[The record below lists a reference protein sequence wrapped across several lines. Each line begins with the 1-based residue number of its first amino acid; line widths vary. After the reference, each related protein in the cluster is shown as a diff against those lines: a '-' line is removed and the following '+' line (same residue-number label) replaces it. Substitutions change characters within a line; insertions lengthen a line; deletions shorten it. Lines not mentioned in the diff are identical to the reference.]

1 MKKSPNVIN
10 FDHVIESVNDDIKN
24 SETLI
29 IEAKAEEK
37 EDRQEIIELIRRI
50 QELASDIEIPID
62 NIAYIDEENKLNKQ
76 VDDLIFIGSHFKS
89 EKYSKFPKLSSQDT
103 MVSVLSGVIS
113 IIIDVVFVGTPDVVK
128 IYKGGENFDGSILTD
143 ALRKLGKDSDGE
155 LSQIFTWFS
164 DKCKVPYDIPLK
176 SGVIT
181 PNNHRLRSLAHDPFF
196 GLLFAIADII
206 LGTTTGIDNNGNLN
220 ILVNKNKAPSSVKW
234 LSVIYYLGHLVS
246 DICTARGLP
255 IPGFFLTQFFTNEIA
270 DSSIAKTA
278 ESMYKNGY
286 DLRHMASMSVPVLVK
301 DMIINM
307 YIKFTIES
315 PEAIMTITD
324 REKYELDIKL
334 KTYKMMFV
342 SNLTAT
348 TGNVVK
354 FLAPPVCGNPCA
366 INLVQWLALLDSSI
380 KMYVASTRDLTV
392 EEASFNRRNIDRMW
406 SELMIDFE

>member
-1 MKKSPNVIN
+1 MKKSPGVIN
-10 FDHVIESVNDDIKN
+10 FDHIIESVNDDIKN
-24 SETLI
+24 SEALI
-29 IEAKAEEK
+29 MAAKSEET
-37 EDRQEIIELIRRI
+37 EESIVIIDLIRRT
-50 QELASDIEIPID
+50 QELASDIEIPIG
-62 NIAYIDEENKLNKQ
+62 NLAYVDKENELNKQ
-76 VDDLIFIGSHFKS
+76 VDDLLLIGSHFKS

-103 MVSVLSGVIS
+103 IVSVLSGVIS

-143 ALRKLGKDSDGE
+143 ALRKLGKDSNGE
-155 LSQIFTWFS
+155 ISQLFTWLS
-164 DKCKVPYDIPLK
+164 DKCKVPYDIPLI

-196 GLLFAIADII
+196 GLLFAVADII
-206 LGTTTGIDNNGNLN
+206 LGTTTCIDNNGNLN
-220 ILVNKNKAPSSVKW
+220 ILVNKNKAPTSVKW
-234 LSVIYYLGHLVS
+234 LSVMYYLGHLVS

-270 DSSIAKTA
+270 DSTLAKTA
-278 ESMYKNGY
+278 EDMYKNGY

-307 YIKFTIES
+307 YIKLTIES
-315 PEAIMTITD
+315 PEAIMTIAD

-366 INLVQWLALLDSSI
+366 LNLVQWMALLDSSM
-380 KMYVASTRDLTV
+380 KMYVASSRDFTV
-392 EEASFNRRNIDRMW
+392 EEALVNRSDIDKMW
-406 SELMIDFE
+406 NDLMVFSD

>member
-1 MKKSPNVIN
+1 MKKPPNVID
-10 FDHVIESVNDDIKN
+10 FDHIIKPLNDDIKN
-24 SETLI
+24 SEI
-29 IEAKAEEK
+29 QVKEAKTEVT
-37 EDRQEIIELIRRI
+37 EDRKEIIDLIRRI

-62 NIAYIDEENKLNKQ
+62 NLAFIEEENELNKQ
-76 VDDLIFIGSHFKS
+76 VDDLLLIGSRFKS

-103 MVSVLSGVIS
+103 IVSVLSGAIS

-143 ALRKLGKDSDGE
+143 AFRKLGKDSDGE
-155 LSQIFTWFS
+155 LSQIFTWLS

-176 SGVIT
+176 RGVIT

-196 GLLFAIADII
+196 GLLFAVADII
-206 LGTTTGIDNNGNLN
+206 LGTTTGIDNNGNLR
-220 ILVNKNKAPSSVKW
+220 ILVNKNKAPTSVKW

-270 DSSIAKTA
+270 DSTLAKTA
-278 ESMYKNGY
+278 EDMYKNGY

-301 DMIINM
+301 NMIINM

-315 PEAIMTITD
+315 PEAIMTIAD
-324 REKYELDIKL
+324 REKYELNIKL

-380 KMYVASTRDLTV
+380 KMYVASIRDFTV
-392 EEASFNRRNIDRMW
+392 EEALVNRSDIDKMW
-406 SELMIDFE
+406 NDLVVFSD